1 MFEVVLCQPQIPPN
15 TGNIIRLCANVGCR
29 LHLIAPLGFA
39 LDDRSLRRAGLDY
52 QVMAS
57 VSVYPD
63 FDSFIEQHPDERRF
77 TYSSHHTR
85 PYHQAEFQPGDALI
99 FGSETKGLPTAV
111 SKHTPSEHQ
120 LLLPMRAG
128 SRSLNLSNAVAI
140 AVYEAFRQRDFD
152 SLGTRTL
159 LESAHV
165 L

>member
-29 LHLIAPLGFA
+29 LHLIAPLGFD

-52 QVMAS
+52 RVMAS

-63 FDSFIEQHPDERRF
+63 FDSFIEQHPDERCF

-99 FGSETKGLPTAV
+99 FGSETNGLPTAV
-111 SKHTPSEHQ
+111 SKHTPAKHQ

-152 SLGTRTL
+152 GLGARTL